1 MNRKQARETMMQMLF
16 EMETSSEFTATKVEA
31 LCKEKISGKELG
43 RSTDILN
50 AIVANIE
57 NIDKTI
63 NEYSKSWKTNRM
75 PKVDLAIL
83 RLAIG
88 EARYADDVSTAVVV
102 SEAINLAKKFSTDQS
117 SSFIHGVLGAVF
129 KNEQ

>member
-16 EMETSSEFTATKVEA
+16 EMETANEITAEKAEA
-31 LCKEKISGKELG
+31 ICSDRINGKELA
-43 RSTDILN
+43 RATDILK
-50 AIVANIE
+50 AIAVNIE
-57 NIDKTI
+57 NIDSTI

-117 SSFIHGVLGAVF
+117 SSFIHGVLGAIF